1 MRRILVGLAA
11 LAASFGIIGSVSAAP
26 FAVVSFHKG
35 QSALVYDTSTLE
47 REGPYLRAWVYLIVS
62 TPMDGATMVAYR
74 REFVCGVRQSRDIA
88 RRFVD
93 ANGQTVRAVEVPG
106 EWQFLGADT
115 DDMALLDMACGNRPS
130 GPVMGKGLSV
140 FDYHD
145 VVQTA
150 LAKTALTR
158 TASR

>member
-1 MRRILVGLAA
+1 MRHLGVVVAIAVGVFGLATQT
-11 LAASFGIIGSVSAAP
+11 IAAP

-47 REGPYLRAWVYLIVS
+47 REGPYLRAWAYLIIA

-74 REFVCGVRQSRDIA
+74 REFVCTVRQSRDVA
-88 RRFVD
+88 RRFV
-93 ANGQTVRAVEVPG
+93 NRGGETVRAVETPG
-106 EWQFLGADT
+106 EWQFLDPDT
-115 DDMALLDMACGNRPS
+115 DDMALLDMACGNRPP

-145 VVQTA
+145 LVQSA
-150 LAKTALTR
+150 LAKKGTTQ